1 MAVSFNAADA
11 ANHYQWR
18 LSKPRPQT
26 KLQSLDF
33 AVMDQLFGDADDL
46 PDLDSQATEHPL
58 PRTRPQKSHP

>member
-1 MAVSFNAADA
+1 MAVSFDAADA

-33 AVMDQLFGDADDL
+33 AIMDQLFGDADDL
-46 PDLDSQATEHPL
+46 PELDIPATDHPL
-58 PRTRPQKSHP
+58 PRTRHPKSRR